1 MSVTSQTPRAVEQ
14 PARVLLPALVGGI
27 AAATLDATSA
37 FLTFGWGMPR
47 GIASGL
53 LGASAFK
60 GGAGP
65 WVLGLAAHYS
75 ILIVAALLYG
85 LASRRLPFLRVN
97 FIVCG
102 LFYGLA
108 IYLVMNLVVLPL
120 SAVPFPVGP
129 FTVATLRH
137 DMIMQML
144 LVGMPISLSFRL
156 LSRPA
161 GTGVTF

>member
-1 MSVTSQTPRAVEQ
+1 MSAISPTLRAVD
-14 PARVLLPALVGGI
+14 PTARVLLPALIGGI

-47 GIASGL
+47 AIASGL

-60 GGAGP
+60 GGAGA

-75 ILIVAALLYG
+75 ILIAAASLYG

-97 FIVCG
+97 YVVCG
-102 LFYGLA
+102 LFYGIA
-108 IYLVMNLVVLPL
+108 IYLVMNLIVLPL

-156 LSRPA
+156 LSARP
-161 GTGVTF
+161 GTR

>member
-1 MSVTSQTPRAVEQ
+1 MSVAGQTVLAVQ
-14 PARVLLPALVGGI
+14 RPFKLLLPVLVGG
-27 AAATLDATSA
+27 AVAATLDEASA
-37 FLTFGWGMPR
+37 FLTFGWGVPR
-47 GIASGL
+47 AVASGL

-60 GGAGP
+60 GGAGV

-75 ILIVAALLYG
+75 ILLVAALLYG

-102 LFYGLA
+102 LFYGVA
-108 IYLVMNLVVLPL
+108 IYLVMNLIVLPL

-129 FTVATLRH
+129 FTAAALRH
-137 DMIMQML
+137 DLITHML

-156 LSRPA
+156 LSTSA
-161 GTGVTF
+161 SIA

>member
-1 MSVTSQTPRAVEQ
+1 MGATSQVMDTVEQ
-14 PARVLLPALVGGI
+14 PGRVLLPALVGGL
-27 AAATLDATSA
+27 AAATIDAISA
-37 FLTFGWGMPR
+37 FITFGWGMPR

-60 GGAGP
+60 GGAGV

-75 ILIVAALLYG
+75 ILIVAASIYG
-85 LASRRLPFLRVN
+85 VASRRLPFLRIN
-97 FIVCG
+97 YIVCG

-108 IYLVMNLVVLPL
+108 IYLVMNLIVLPL

-137 DMIMQML
+137 DMIAQML
-144 LVGMPISLSFRL
+144 LVGMPISVSFRL
-156 LSRPA
+156 LSGPA
-161 GTGVTF
+161 GMRASR

>member
-1 MSVTSQTPRAVEQ
+1 MSATSETMLAVEEQ
-14 PARVLLPALVGGI
+14 GRVLLPALVGGL
-27 AAATLDATSA
+27 AAATCDAAAA

-60 GGAGP
+60 GGAGV
-65 WVLGLAAHYS
+65 WLLGLAAHYS
-75 ILIVAALLYG
+75 ILIVAALIYG
-85 LASRRLPFLRVN
+85 AASRRLPFLRVN

-102 LFYGLA
+102 LFYGIA
-108 IYLVMNLVVLPL
+108 IYLVMNLIVLPL

-137 DMIMQML
+137 DIIAQML
-144 LVGMPISLSFRL
+144 LVGMPIALSFRL
-156 LSRPA
+156 LSSRPA
-161 GTGVTF
+161 RVSH